1 MPRPNK
7 QQEEPQIQSKNK
19 IKISKSQKILK
30 LSNKE
35 AVEGKK
41 VYDRV
46 KKHISNNQYNDNYF
60 KHLSSEESIDHAL
73 VSFLKTKIKKAQV
86 VLK

>member
-46 KKHISNNQYNDNYF
+46 KKHISNN
-60 KHLSSEESIDHAL
+60 
-73 VSFLKTKIKKAQV
+73 
-86 VLK
+86 